1 MTTKIK
7 PKELIKFFFSFQ
19 RKYQYLAVFAA
30 IILLIN
36 VLLQLPMP
44 LITRYLIDIIIPAK
58 NFAALNFLSLGLFG
72 IIIFR
77 QAIGYLMEYLLAK
90 YKAKVRFDLEQAL
103 YMHIQTLPLD
113 YFNKKQSGYI
123 LSRISEV
130 SSIESVM
137 ADTFLY
143 ILRDTLTIIVG
154 AVLILS
160 MHFQLGIISLLILP
174 LFVYSLKFFHHKIKD
189 INTILRE
196 SSAKYYGKVERN
208 ITAMEKIKSAVK
220 EETEGRRLS
229 EKLGTVINLGL
240 KSELLNAFA
249 STVTSFLGVI
259 APFIVLWYGVS
270 SIMKGTLTLGTFFAI
285 NSFLGYL
292 YKPASS
298 LTSTGFSLSRAMAA
312 LERIYEI
319 FHEPGENFE
328 GEDIQ
333 SIESIQ
339 FKDVGF
345 KYTSDQWALYDLN
358 LTFKRGQKA
367 AVVGESGQGKSTMIK
382 MMLKFYLPQTG
393 NILFSGKDA
402 ADISARSIRRK
413 IAYVSQSL
421 QLLEDEIEEKVN
433 NPQVKEWLT
442 LFRFDKNFNGPN
454 GEAAAPGSQILQKS
468 FSGGEVQKLEIIDT
482 LLQDADVLI
491 IDEGTSNVDY
501 NAEKILLQ
509 ELFRKYQ
516 DKIIIFIAHRL
527 TTITDFDRIMVMDG
541 GCIVEAGAHQELLD
555 KQGKYHSSGENKRNN
570 APHSPKTVR
579 KRISGLPNAFIA

>member
-7 PKELIKFFFSFQ
+7 PKELITFFFSFQ
-19 RKYQYLAVFAA
+19 KKYQLFAIGAA

-44 LITRYLIDIIIPAK
+44 LVTRYLIDKIIPAK
-58 NFAALNFLSLGLFG
+58 NFMALHLLSLGLFG
-72 IIIFR
+72 IIVFR
-77 QAIGYLMEYLLAK
+77 QIIGYLMEYLLAK

-103 YMHIQTLPLD
+103 YMHVQTLPLD

-130 SSIESVM
+130 SSIESAM

-143 ILRDTLTIIVG
+143 ILRDTLTILVG
-154 AVLILS
+154 AVLILKL
-160 MHFQLGIISLLILP
+160 HFQLGLISLLILP
-174 LFVYSLKFFHHKIKD
+174 LFVYSLKFFHQKIKD

-196 SSAKYYGKVERN
+196 ASAKYYGKVERN

-220 EETEGRRLS
+220 EQAEGHRLS

-298 LTSTGFSLSRAMAA
+298 LTSTGFSLSRAMAG

-319 FHEPGENFE
+319 FHEPGENFA
-328 GEDIQ
+328 GEDIEAIT
-333 SIESIQ
+333 SIE
-339 FKDVGF
+339 FKGVGF
-345 KYTSDQWALYDLN
+345 KYNSDQWVLQDLN
-358 LTFKRGQKA
+358 MTFTRGQRVA
-367 AVVGESGQGKSTMIK
+367 LVGESGQGKSTMIK
-382 MMLKFYLPQTG
+382 MMLKFYLPLAG
-393 NILFSGKDA
+393 NLLFSGKNA
-402 ADISARSIRRK
+402 ADISAHSLRHK

-421 QLLEDEIEEKVN
+421 QLLEDEIEEKLN
-433 NPQVKEWLT
+433 NPQVKQFLT
-442 LFRFDKNFNGPN
+442 QFRFDKNFSGPN
-454 GEAAAPGSQILQKS
+454 GEAAVPGSQILQKS

-491 IDEGTSNVDY
+491 IDEGTSNVDF
-501 NAEKILLQ
+501 NAEKLLLQ
-509 ELFRKYQ
+509 ELFKKYSE
-516 DKIIIFIAHRL
+516 KIIIFIAHRL
-527 TTITDFDRIMVMDG
+527 TTITDFDRIMVMHG
-541 GCIVEAGAHQELLD
+541 GRIVEEGSHEELLA
-555 KQGKYHSSGENKRNN
+555 KQGKY
-570 APHSPKTVR
+570 
-579 KRISGLPNAFIA
+579 AFLWGKQAG